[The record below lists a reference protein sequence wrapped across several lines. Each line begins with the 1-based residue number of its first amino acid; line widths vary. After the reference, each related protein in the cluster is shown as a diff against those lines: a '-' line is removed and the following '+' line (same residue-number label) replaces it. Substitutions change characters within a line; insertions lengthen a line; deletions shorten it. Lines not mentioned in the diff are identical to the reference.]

1 MPHDEDIDVARERH
15 RVLSGNV
22 HNDMLTIENLRKVR
36 VRKAMFAHHRE
47 PHVVFDIASFVSHTV
62 CDVLNTDMLLG
73 HTEVVILWSMPYM
86 YVFVFQASINK

>member
-1 MPHDEDIDVARERH
+1 MWPGRDIAFSVATYTMTCSPSRTSERY
-15 RVLSGNV
+15 VSV
-22 HNDMLTIENLRKVR
+22 
-36 VRKAMFAHHRE
+36 KALFAHHRE

-86 YVFVFQASINK
+86 NVFVFQASINK